1 LGGVC
6 FFAVLGCASAVSVS
20 GFCVVA
26 GVGAVSTVFV
36 VGGPLAAA
44 VFLVQE
50 GAVAALTAV
59 LFCCPTTVVL
69 GLFL

>member
-1 LGGVC
+1 M
-6 FFAVLGCASAVSVS
+6 
-20 GFCVVA
+20 VA

-69 GLFL
+69 GEGEDKKGLGGISST

>member
-1 LGGVC
+1 M
-6 FFAVLGCASAVSVS
+6 
-20 GFCVVA
+20 VA